1 MRHMPAIP
9 ESTRSSII
17 LRLLDHAEHNW
28 PQLAKVRARY
38 HGSFAYITGVLRNGE
53 QIPLFRLRYGGSAHS
68 FGFAIYSA
76 ARARYEDAVLLTGS
90 PVGTPQQALDTA
102 CTVHLA
108 GLGHEPPTNLRCH
121 PLKRTHLVRPP
132 SLNQANRARSVAV
145 AARRSKNEPTGLS
158 YRRLSPRLL
167 LGARAQLA
175 PHVLVRDLAPQHR
188 AEVLEAQTERPADER
203 VDRPEEAV
211 SVQRP
216 YEHEHCVHHQVGGDL
231 GLEVAPALQLRRRLQ
246 VAVVIGVQPLI
257 TASSGAVT

>member
-1 MRHMPAIP
+1 MPAIP

-17 LRLLDHAEHNW
+17 LRLLDHAEENW

-108 GLGHEPPTNLRCH
+108 GEPRTRTPRRINGA
-121 PLKRTHLVRPP
+121 THLRVKQALCGSSKRQQPHHPQMPVNDRHHP
-132 SLNQANRARSVAV
+132 SD
-145 AARRSKNEPTGLS
+145 
-158 YRRLSPRLL
+158 L
-167 LGARAQLA
+167 LG
-175 PHVLVRDLAPQHR
+175 
-188 AEVLEAQTERPADER
+188 
-203 VDRPEEAV
+203 
-211 SVQRP
+211 
-216 YEHEHCVHHQVGGDL
+216 
-231 GLEVAPALQLRRRLQ
+231 
-246 VAVVIGVQPLI
+246 
-257 TASSGAVT
+257 